1 MKKALFITAF
11 CLAYNMQTK
20 AQVYL
25 QPGYTTGSGSFWTDP
40 QIRMGTGQTGP
51 NTGTI
56 KWTTAN
62 EFGLFTW
69 GEAKPIRIGGSL
81 VKFQQEGG
89 GSNNVYMSGKLGLGT
104 ATPTFKLELINGNVR
119 FNSPT
124 SGNVDF
130 NNPNGEDG
138 HSISYNGKRADLRY
152 DGVFLKMV
160 TSNTGSTPLSTNGIA
175 IDNFGHVAIGNNNPN
190 ALLHVTQNNANEWY
204 GAQFDGNSSTSVT
217 HSIVNITETGIPSA
231 PLSPYG
237 PYALVAMR
245 KTAEDACGAY
255 FQGKKYGII
264 STAEQATNS
273 TAIKAD
279 AGVFTPM
286 SSGSTYTGLAAQ
298 VLRAGTVYGVKAD
311 VGDAIQVSTLAYGGR
326 FEAMGTTAYGVYGKA
341 APAGSFTAL
350 YGIYGEAPVAT
361 NSWAGYFN
369 GDVYTTSPMYYTSD
383 MKFKKDIIPMQ
394 DALDNVMKLNPTTYE
409 FKRDEYSQMN
419 LPEGKRYGFI
429 AQELEK
435 IFPIMVRQA
444 HHPETKDKDGNVVK
458 EAVDFKSVS
467 YIELIPVLTKAIQEQ
482 QTQIENQQAQIEEM
496 KKMLASSGA
505 NNTTGS
511 GTNTT
516 DGSTKGYLS
525 QNVPNPFTQST
536 VISYQLPAN
545 TKTAGIGVYDLNGR
559 EIKLFSLGAETT
571 GSVTIDGGS
580 MQPGMYVYTLLI
592 NGMPYETKKMVL
604 TSR

>member
-1 MKKALFITAF
+1 
-11 CLAYNMQTK
+11 MQTK

-160 TSNTGSTPLSTNGIA
+160 TSNTGSTPSSTNGIA

-286 SSGSTYTGLAAQ
+286 SSGSTYVGLAAQ

-311 VGDAIQVSTLAYGGR
+311 VGDAIDGSTTAYGGR
-326 FEAMGTTAYGVYGKA
+326 FEASGATSYGVYAKA
-341 APAGSFTAL
+341 NAGSSFTTAIGV
-350 YGIYGEAPVAT
+350 YSDVAVGLRG
-361 NSWAGYFN
+361 NLNAYAGYFN
-369 GDVYTTSPMYYTSD
+369 EDVYVNGFQSGIGYLVASD
-383 MKFKKDIIPMQ
+383 RKFKKDIVQINNG
-394 DALDNVMKLNPTTYE
+394 LDIIKKLNPTTYY
-409 FKRDEYSQMN
+409 FRTDDYKFMN
-419 LPEGKRYGFI
+419 LPVEKQYGFI

-435 IFPIMVRQA
+435 VLPEVVRDQIIFDDNDQKV
-444 HHPETKDKDGNVVK
+444 EYKGVNYT
-458 EAVDFKSVS
+458 
-467 YIELIPVLTKAIQEQ
+467 ELIPVLTKAIQEQ
-482 QTQIENQQAQIEEM
+482 QTQIENQQAQIEEL
-496 KKMLASSGA
+496 KKMLASSNA
-505 NNTTGS
+505 NGTTGS
-511 GTNTT
+511 GNTT
-516 DGSTKGYLS
+516 TDAATKGYLS

-545 TKTAGIGVYDLNGR
+545 AKTAGIGVYDLNGR
-559 EIKLFSLGAETT
+559 EIKLFTLGVETT